1 LIDIVFSFVSL
12 IGLLLPLL
20 LICVA
25 IKLSGA
31 GPVLVSHKRIG
42 RSGIAFAFLQFR
54 TTRSQKETIA
64 TRHSRVTG
72 IGELLEATHLSALP
86 QLFNVLVGDMSLVG
100 PSPDLDI
107 TPLQHDWCDNVRN
120 AMRPG
125 ITGWAQ
131 IHKVDMEMSDPSS
144 ARAQLEYDLSY
155 IQNFSVWLD
164 LKTLARAVRF

>member
-1 LIDIVFSFVSL
+1 M
-12 IGLLLPLL
+12 GLLLPLL

-54 TTRSQKETIA
+54 T
-64 TRHSRVTG
+64 
-72 IGELLEATHLSALP
+72 LP

-164 LKTLARAVRF
+164 LQVMIKTLTSTVSGLTNTQENSVGC